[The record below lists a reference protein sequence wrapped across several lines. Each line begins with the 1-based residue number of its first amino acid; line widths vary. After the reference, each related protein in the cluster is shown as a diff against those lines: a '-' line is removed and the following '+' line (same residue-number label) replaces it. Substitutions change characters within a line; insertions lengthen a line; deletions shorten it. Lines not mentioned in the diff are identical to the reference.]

1 MITIV
6 DNEGTKTT
14 AYKVLGP
21 TVLNT
26 INSGE
31 VVAEVGQWVV
41 TIPSGGI
48 VVISEEQ
55 LYANFKIEES

>member
-1 MITIV
+1 MITVV

-21 TVLNT
+21 TMLNT
-26 INSGE
+26 INNGE
-31 VVAEVGQWVV
+31 FVAEAGQWVV

-55 LYANFKIEES
+55 LYANFRIEES